1 MPDDQTGDD
10 ATTGDVTE
18 DVTDE
23 ATTDDGAQDDTEA
36 KPAKPAALAQGKAP
50 KIEGAFDPERAARLI
65 ERLRGESASEKAAR
79 AEAEKKSQDTLKAVA
94 KALGLADDDKPDPEK
109 LTAQLEEAR
118 SQERQRRTELQ
129 VLRLAP
135 NLGADADALLDSQAF
150 SKVTAG
156 LDPTAATFREDVED
170 AIRDHLTKYPR
181 HKATAP
187 KGDDETD
194 VTEKKPAQKKPDAG
208 KSGAD
213 MNGAGGKPRQVTAAE
228 LAKMTPHEIVAAQEK
243 GLLDSLLSG

>member
-1 MPDDQTGDD
+1 MTDDQTDD
-10 ATTGDVTE
+10 ATVDDAADEVTE
-18 DVTDE
+18 TEPDTTIE
-23 ATTDDGAQDDTEA
+23 AT
-36 KPAKPAALAQGKAP
+36 KPATKTAPPAQGKAP
-50 KIEGAFDPERAARLI
+50 KIEGDFDPERAARLI
-65 ERLRGESASEKAAR
+65 ERLRGESATEKAAR

-94 KALGLADDDKPDPEK
+94 KALGLAEDDKPDPEK

-118 SQERQRRTELQ
+118 AQERQRRTELQ

-156 LDPTAATFREDVED
+156 LDPTSSTFSEDVED

-194 VTEKKPAQKKPDAG
+194 VTEKKTPAPKKPDAG

-213 MNGAGGKPRQVTAAE
+213 MNGAGGKPRQWTAAE
-228 LAKMTPHEIVAAQEK
+228 LAAATDHEIVAAQK
-243 GLLDSLLSG
+243 AGLLDALMNG